1 MKKQSTYQIR
11 AHLFRGAF
19 LAIGLLFI
27 ATAGPTSANL
37 IVNGDFETGTFAGW
51 TTTPAPVGSN
61 FGVGPLPPAHDT
73 SKKEKEAMIWNYLD
87 LRFF

>member
-1 MKKQSTYQIR
+1 MKTSIAKC
-11 AHLFRGAF
+11 F
-19 LAIGLLFI
+19 LAIGLLLV
-27 ATAGPTSANL
+27 ATARPTSANL

-73 SKKEKEAMIWNYLD
+73 SKKEKEAMRWNYLD